1 MSVNPHLYFG
11 LGHLASSGSRPL
23 LGKQILSLRAWH
35 LGDGKSRG
43 AEDNTGTHEVLHR
56 VDPSATSPGAKGPG
70 GWMSPRV
77 SDKAHRMCL
86 YYM

>member
-56 VDPSATSPGAKGPG
+56 VDPLSYQSRSQGPW
-70 GWMSPRV
+70 WMDEPESV
-77 SDKAHRMCL
+77 
-86 YYM
+86 